1 MDAKDIWFQQTL
13 LKPRLQPIVFPEAH
27 RTVPNQWATLPTV
40 AIFLTLSAVTLGVY
54 ATAFVAAAVVLT
66 WKLKTTPVEACA
78 EARSIEATLS
88 SGKIRLTQSDIAKI
102 PASAR
107 HMDIF
112 VFLVSLGFA
121 LPDCNPSLVYVCFAE
136 YIRNQATTDSK
147 KAMIR
152 DHIKNHLILRSGK
165 MLFTFLWGTPL
176 LQKQMP
182 ASTATL
188 KQEIKEFLESSAA
201 KQLSWYAS
209 ETFIKLEQRYKK
221 ELGADHELTLALQQE
236 WLPQLKAT
244 YKNEKNAQKQHLDAL
259 KEELMM
265 VCWHPTRVAKY
276 LEMGLDV
283 EDM

>member
-1 MDAKDIWFQQTL
+1 MDAKDIWFQQTVL
-13 LKPRLQPIVFPEAH
+13 RPRLDPIVFPDAP
-27 RTVPNQWATLPTV
+27 RTVTNRWFSTQAA
-40 AIFLTLSAVTLGVY
+40 AIALSLSALTLGVY
-54 ATAFVAAAVVLT
+54 ATAFVAAALVLT
-66 WKLKTTPVEACA
+66 WKLQKTPVEICA

-88 SGKIRLTQSDIAKI
+88 SGKIHLMQSDIAKI
-102 PASAR
+102 PASIR

-112 VFLVSLGFA
+112 VFLISLGFA
-121 LPDCNPSLVYVCFAE
+121 LPDSNPSLVYICFAQ
-136 YIRNQATTDSK
+136 YIRHQASTDSK
-147 KAMIR
+147 KAILR

-165 MLFTFLWGTPL
+165 MLFTFLGSVPL
-176 LQKQMP
+176 LQKQLP

-188 KQEIKEFLESSAA
+188 KQEIKAFLQSKAGKE
-201 KQLSWYAS
+201 LSWFAS
-209 ETFIKLEQRYKK
+209 ETLMKLDARYKK
-221 ELGADHELTLALQQE
+221 ELGADHELTLTLQQE

-244 YKNEKNAQKQHLDAL
+244 YKSEKAAQKQYLDAL